1 MSERFR
7 IGLARELLNGPDD
20 PAFGRAPLAHLDS
33 APNVQWEW
41 LGKIYP
47 EYPPELGLEYDALYV
62 NAASVTRNSVA
73 LAAEGRLKALA
84 RHGVGYDAV
93 DITALNE
100 AGVILLNTPLAIRR
114 PVATMAITFVLALA
128 QRLLEKDRLTRAGR
142 WNERASLMGKGLTG
156 RTLGVIGG
164 GGVGKALIPI
174 ARMFDLAVLVA
185 DPHVPATD
193 IEPLGARLVPLDEL
207 LVDSDFVVVA
217 CLLNEQTRHLVNAAR
232 LGLMKPSAY
241 LVNVARG
248 PIVDESALIA
258 ALRTRQ
264 IAGAALDVF
273 EQEPVQPDNSLL
285 SMDNVI
291 VTPHALSS
299 TDECFGGIATE
310 AFTGLA
316 KLASGELPPNVVNRE
331 VLAHPRVRRW
341 LAGARD
347 G

>member
-1 MSERFR
+1 
-7 IGLARELLNGPDD
+7 
-20 PAFGRAPLAHLDS
+20 
-33 APNVQWEW
+33 
-41 LGKIYP
+41 
-47 EYPPELGLEYDALYV
+47 
-62 NAASVTRNSVA
+62 
-73 LAAEGRLKALA
+73 
-84 RHGVGYDAV
+84 
-93 DITALNE
+93 
-100 AGVILLNTPLAIRR
+100 
-114 PVATMAITFVLALA
+114 
-128 QRLLEKDRLTRAGR
+128 
-142 WNERASLMGKGLTG
+142 
-156 RTLGVIGG
+156 
-164 GGVGKALIPI
+164 
-174 ARMFDLAVLVA
+174 VLVA

-193 IEPLGARLVPLDEL
+193 IEQLGARLVPLDEL

-217 CLLNEQTRHLVNAAR
+217 CLLNEETRHLVNAAR

-248 PIVDESALIA
+248 PIVDESALVA

-341 LAGARD
+341 LASARD